1 MTSMTNSIKK
11 ICITPTA
18 VASGDGYQIKKT
30 SPITNKAT
38 KNESNKWLRKKFRR
52 LDILNIRL
60 IFYRHSGGAYFA
72 GNVPNSATK
81 FLVVALV
88 EVVEA
93 HAQSILPEIL
103 ASFAP

>member
-1 MTSMTNSIKK
+1 MTNSIKK
-11 ICITPTA
+11 ICVTPTA

-30 SPITNKAT
+30 TPTTNKAIR
-38 KNESNKWLRKKFRR
+38 KESDRWLRKNFKR
-52 LDILNIRL
+52 LNILNIQL

-93 HAQSILPEIL
+93 HAHSILPEIL